1 MNLRTLSYDE
11 FLRYAVAEID
21 DLTSSD
27 LERELLRRLEA
38 IDTDAFNATQELEF
52 TSEDLRKLAEAGED
66 LDIDEQV
73 QILNAVKKQSM
84 AVGAVVLVLE
94 ILGEHDIE
102 YPDDLKEIFE
112 FAAKFRAIAN
122 DAGDVI
128 DRISNLINET
138 QE

>member
-11 FLRYAVAEID
+11 LLRYAVSEID

-66 LDIDEQV
+66 LGIDEQ
-73 QILNAVKKQSM
+73 A
-84 AVGAVVLVLE
+84 LVLKAVNDGLLSVGNVVQALQ
-94 ILGEHDIE
+94 IIADQGIEH
-102 YPDDLKEIFE
+102 PDDLKEV
-112 FAAKFRAIAN
+112 FAFARKWQSIAN

-128 DRISNLINET
+128 DRINTLINET

>member
-11 FLRYAVAEID
+11 FLRYAVSEID

-38 IDTDAFNATQELEF
+38 VDTDTFNATQELEF
-52 TSEDLRKLAEAGED
+52 TSEDLQKLSEAGED

-73 QILNAVKKQSM
+73 QILNAVKNQNM
-84 AVGAVVLVLE
+84 AVGNVVQVLKM
-94 ILGEHDIE
+94 ISDLDIE

-128 DRISNLINET
+128 DRINTLINDT